1 MWLNTL
7 VLSVADSAFNRLL
20 SNLNRF
26 LRPQGFRSS
35 GQRYGRETEQCWQ
48 VVGLQKSRWS
58 DTGEVRFTV
67 NFGVTSKALMDF
79 RGQDASKMP
88 LDWVCPIRW
97 RIGELGEKGDLWW
110 SSNEGDDFRGALAA
124 ISTHLTETD
133 VPFLTGLNSDREIL
147 ALYGTGLV
155 MGFEID
161 RDETKA
167 VLAAHQGLCDETSQL
182 IKNYETRWVPGPT
195 AKRANNFLAAYRTR
209 FGFAGG

>member
-26 LRPQGFRSS
+26 LRPQGFRRS

-110 SSNEGDDFRGALAA
+110 SSNEGDDFRNALTA
-124 ISTHLTETD
+124 ISSRLTETD

-147 ALYGTGLV
+147 ALYSTGLV

-161 RDETKA
+161 RDETKT
-167 VLAAHQGLCDETSQL
+167 VLAAHLGLRDEASQL
-182 IKNYETRWVPGPT
+182 IKNYESRWVPGPT
-195 AKRANNFLAAYRTR
+195 AKRANNFLVAYRAR